1 MTKRRARQA
10 ARDSGEPEQFG
21 GPPTVISVEA
31 GLGYGSMLVDRSPGV
46 GGTNPVRA
54 EELGLSPELTA
65 RLAAWLARWEP
76 HLDWGVTIHLDEEM
90 PDWMVEEGQEL
101 GRQRSTL
108 AYAVQ
113 HELGP
118 DVEVLL
124 DGQPV
129 HGRHGP

>member
-46 GGTNPVRA
+46 GGANPVQV
-54 EELGLSPELTA
+54 EELGL
-65 RLAAWLARWEP
+65 
-76 HLDWGVTIHLDEEM
+76 
-90 PDWMVEEGQEL
+90 EEGQEL
-101 GRQRSTL
+101 GRQRSAL

-113 HELGP
+113 RELGP